1 MTLDPPG
8 SRQQDGMRGTK
19 DSLAKIK
26 NERKQEYTEGISDH
40 RADLIPVKK
49 NREKKKDGR
58 GRPSDSTASLRE
70 SQPG

>member
-1 MTLDPPG
+1 MSLDPPG
-8 SRQQDGMRGTK
+8 SRRQDGMRGIK

-49 NREKKKDGR
+49 KKMGR
-58 GRPSDSTASLRE
+58 KRKMAEEDSQTALRL
-70 SQPG
+70 

>member
-49 NREKKKDGR
+49 K
-58 GRPSDSTASLRE
+58 
-70 SQPG
+70 